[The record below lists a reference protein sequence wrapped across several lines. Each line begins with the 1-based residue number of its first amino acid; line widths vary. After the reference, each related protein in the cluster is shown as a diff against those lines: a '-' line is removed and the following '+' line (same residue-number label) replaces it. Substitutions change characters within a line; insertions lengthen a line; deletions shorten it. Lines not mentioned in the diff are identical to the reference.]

1 MRSVVVILVSSLL
14 SQGCLVLSLHPV
26 YEDDAIAW
34 DESLLGEW
42 EAPEDN
48 VRVVLEKAEW
58 RSYRVRYEHPVE
70 TAEFTA
76 YLTAVG
82 DDYFMDLMPARGH
95 DYGAVLVPAHLVVRL
110 RRSGE
115 RWQVSSLD
123 YDRLHADALRRRH
136 ADGAAAAIDQKHNVI
151 LTWSTGELRDWLR
164 LKSDA
169 VFGEPVGFERR
180 K

>member
-1 MRSVVVILVSSLL
+1 MRAVVVILVSSLL
-14 SQGCLVLSLHPV
+14 SQGCLVLSLQPV

-110 RRSGE
+110 RRAGE
-115 RWQVSSLD
+115 RWEVSWLD
-123 YDRLHADALRRRH
+123 YDRLHADVLRSRQ
-136 ADGAAAAIDQKHNVI
+136 AGGAAAAIDQKHNVI
-151 LTWSTGELRDWLR
+151 LTGSTSELRDWLR
-164 LKSDA
+164 STSGA
-169 VFGEPVGFERR
+169 VFGQAVGFE
-180 K
+180 KKK